1 MKNTINIDKNTKFI
15 PTVNS
20 EDTKTNEIWL
30 NFLNVPTG
38 GVVDIYYGCD
48 YRKQFQISPGVP
60 WQLPE
65 IYCSDGEMVKFRWY
79 LDEETQSGFISLV
92 GDESL
97 YKDLVISKRSNT
109 LLVCDGSIKPIKTDY
124 MIELAKLISD
134 TTGATPKYCYEDLL
148 ILRNTMVG
156 ELIEKGVEISTDATI
171 EDISKAIEILGAPK
185 AYVQIVGAVRS
196 KGEGMYSE
204 VKEVSL

>member
-1 MKNTINIDKNTKFI
+1 MKNTINIDKNANFI

-48 YRKQFQISPGVP
+48 YRKQFQISPGVQ

-79 LDEETQSGFISLV
+79 LDDETQSGFISLV

-97 YKDLVISKRSNT
+97 FKDLVISKKSNT
-109 LLVCDGSIKPIKTDY
+109 LLVCDGSLKPIKTDY
-124 MIELAKLISD
+124 MIELARLISD

-148 ILRNTMVG
+148 MLRNIMAG
-156 ELIEKGVEISTDATI
+156 KLIEKGVDIDANATI
-171 EDISKAIEILGAPK
+171 EDISKVIGALGAPK
-185 AYVQIVGAVRS
+185 DYVQIVGVVQS
-196 KGEGMYSE
+196 KGKNMYSE
-204 VKEVSL
+204 VKGV

>member
-1 MKNTINIDKNTKFI
+1 MKNTINIDKNI

-48 YRKQFQISPGVP
+48 YRKQFQISPGVQ

-79 LDEETQSGFISLV
+79 LDDETQSGFISLV

-97 YKDLVISKRSNT
+97 FKDLVISKKSNT
-109 LLVCDGSIKPIKTDY
+109 LLVCDGSLKPIKTDY
-124 MIELAKLISD
+124 MIELARLISD

-148 ILRNTMVG
+148 MLRNIMAG
-156 ELIEKGVEISTDATI
+156 KLIEKGVDIDANATI
-171 EDISKAIEILGAPK
+171 EDISKVIGALGAPK
-185 AYVQIVGAVRS
+185 DYVQIVGVVQS
-196 KGEGMYSE
+196 KGKNMYSE
-204 VKEVSL
+204 VKGV

>member
-1 MKNTINIDKNTKFI
+1 MKNIINIDKNLQYT
-15 PTVNS
+15 PTINT
-20 EDTKTNEIWL
+20 EDTQTNEIWL

-79 LDEETQSGFISLV
+79 LDEETRSGFISLV

-97 YKDLVISKRSNT
+97 YKDLVISKKSNT
-109 LLVCDGSIKPIKTDY
+109 LLVCDGSLKPIKTDY
-124 MIELAKLISD
+124 MIELARLISE

-148 ILRNTMVG
+148 VLRNTMVG
-156 ELIEKGVEISTDATI
+156 ELIEKGVDIDANATI
-171 EDISKAIEILGAPK
+171 DDISKAIGSLNGPKSFLEISANYFKDGINL
-185 AYVQIVGAVRS
+185 
-196 KGEGMYSE
+196 YSGG
-204 VKEVSL
+204 VN

>member
-1 MKNTINIDKNTKFI
+1 MKNTINIDKNANFI

-38 GVVDIYYGCD
+38 GVVDIFYGCD
-48 YRKQFQISPGVP
+48 YRKQFRISPGVS

-79 LDEETQSGFISLV
+79 LDEEEHSGFISLV

-97 YKDLVISKRSNT
+97 YKDLVIAKKSNT
-109 LLVCDGSIKPIKTDY
+109 LLICDGSLKPIKTDY
-124 MIELAKLISD
+124 MIELARLISG

-148 ILRNTMVG
+148 MLRNTMVG
-156 ELIEKGVEISTDATI
+156 ELLEKGVDIDANATI
-171 EDISKAIEILGAPK
+171 EDISKVIGTLGGPRN
-185 AYVQIVGAVRS
+185 YVSITGS
-196 KGEGMYSE
+196 EPEMMSE
-204 VKEVSL
+204 VKS

>member
-1 MKNTINIDKNTKFI
+1 MKNTINIDKNANFI

-48 YRKQFQISPGVP
+48 YRKQFQISPGVQ

-79 LDEETQSGFISLV
+79 LDEEEHSGFITLV

-97 YKDLVISKRSNT
+97 YKDLVISKKSNT
-109 LLVCDGSIKPIKTDY
+109 LLVCDGSLKPIKTDY
-124 MIELAKLISD
+124 MIELARLISD

-148 ILRNTMVG
+148 MLRNIMAG
-156 ELIEKGVEISTDATI
+156 KLIEKGVDIDANATI
-171 EDISKAIEILGAPK
+171 EDISKVIGALGAPK
-185 AYVQIVGAVRS
+185 DYVQIVGVVQS
-196 KGEGMYSE
+196 KGKNMYSE
-204 VKEVSL
+204 VKGV

>member
-1 MKNTINIDKNTKFI
+1 MKNTINIDQNTNFI

-30 NFLNVPTG
+30 NFLNVPTR

-48 YRKQFQISPGVP
+48 YRKQFEISPGVA

-79 LDEETQSGFISLV
+79 LDDETQSGFITLV

-97 YKDLVISKRSNT
+97 YKDLVIAKKSNT
-109 LLVCDGSIKPIKTDY
+109 LLVCDGSLKPIKTDY
-124 MIELAKLISD
+124 IIELARLISG
-134 TTGATPKYCYEDLL
+134 TTGTTPKYCYEDLL
-148 ILRNTMVG
+148 MLRNAMVG
-156 ELIEKGVEISTDATI
+156 ELIGKGVDIDANATI
-171 EDISKAIEILGAPK
+171 EDISKLIGALGAPK
-185 AYVQIVGAVRS
+185 SYIDISANYFTDGINVFSGGV
-196 KGEGMYSE
+196 EE
-204 VKEVSL
+204 